1 MGIQFTIQN
10 NTFNDDS
17 AVMKNCTISDGNS
30 ADQYSEFIEELN
42 DIKKQIETNTRLYEA
57 IIKLEDAL
65 SEKDNSKISKVVSN
79 YVSEFSQTFFS
90 SIASTA
96 LMAFLSKL

>member
-65 SEKDNSKISKVVSN
+65 SQKDNSKISKVVSN

-90 SIASTA
+90 SMASTA

>member
-65 SEKDNSKISKVVSN
+65 SRKDNSKISKVVSN

-90 SIASTA
+90 SMASTA
-96 LMAFLSKL
+96 LMAFLSKF

>member
-65 SEKDNSKISKVVSN
+65 SQKDNSKISKVVSN

-90 SIASTA
+90 SMASTA
-96 LMAFLSKL
+96 LMAFLSKF